1 MIRIYPDDFD
11 YADFEDEYKKIFAR
25 SHKTKKV
32 LNYKLSYLNTL
43 FPTYH
48 IPRCFD
54 DFIIMKPGQ
63 IVGLYLYYINDPNFK
78 NNVDTIIGNN
88 KCLKYS
94 CHRNKIIDFFKNNE
108 KLIGIKTCYYCNS
121 SYINLYTNREGS
133 RIQCDLD
140 HFIPQSE
147 CPLFVLCLYNFV
159 PSCQICNSRIKRA
172 GIYFDNQIK
181 HSMAL
186 LSQKYKKLFPSSRH
200 YNYGNTLSCQIC
212 NSRFKRAGIYFN
224 NQIKHSVALLSQKY
238 EKLFPSSSNYNYDN
252 ALKFILVPKLNNG
265 KFLLT
270 RKFQDSKDYF
280 EVAFIPSQSAD
291 FALYKKEADFFEI
304 IDRYN
309 CHKVE
314 FLNYI
319 DKRRM
324 YSHSY
329 MNLIG
334 KLFPYHNSFSSI
346 IEGIFNF
353 SLRKSEE
360 LIFYKIYNDIDNIF
374 DEE

>member
-11 YADFEDEYKKIFAR
+11 YADFEKKYKEIFANEYKSLFN
-25 SHKTKKV
+25 KK
-32 LNYKLSYLNTL
+32 LRCLKNKFPNYNVPNS
-43 FPTYH
+43 
-48 IPRCFD
+48 FD
-54 DFIIMKPGQ
+54 DLITMKPDQ
-63 IVGLYLYYINDPNFK
+63 IVGLYLWY
-78 NNVDTIIGNN
+78 VNN
-88 KCLKYS
+88 KFFNIYIKYYFS
-94 CHRNKIIDFFKNNE
+94 LDTHMQYSSHRNKIIDFFKKNE
-108 KLIGIKTCYYCNS
+108 KLIGIKTCCYCNS
-121 SYINLYTNREGS
+121 SYINVYKNKKGLK
-133 RIQCDLD
+133 IQCDFD
-140 HFIPQSE
+140 HFIPQSK

-172 GIYFDNQIK
+172 GIYF
-181 HSMAL
+181 
-186 LSQKYKKLFPSSRH
+186 
-200 YNYGNTLSCQIC
+200 
-212 NSRFKRAGIYFN
+212 N
-224 NQIKHSVALLSQKY
+224 NQIKHYSVALLSQKY

-280 EVAFIPSQSAD
+280 EVDFIPSQSTD

-334 KLFPYHNSFSSI
+334 KLFPYHNSISSI

-353 SLRKSEE
+353 SLRKSEK
-360 LIFYKIYNDIDNIF
+360 LIKKVDKV
-374 DEE
+374 E

>member
-11 YADFEDEYKKIFAR
+11 YADFEKKYKEIFTR

-32 LNYKLSYLNTL
+32 LNYKLSCLNTL
-43 FPTYH
+43 YPTYH
-48 IPRCFD
+48 IPHCFD
-54 DFIIMKPGQ
+54 DLITIKPDQ
-63 IVGLYLYYINDPNFK
+63 IVGLYLYYINDPDFK
-78 NNVDTIIGNN
+78 NCVDTNIGNN
-88 KCLKYS
+88 KCLKYGY
-94 CHRNKIIDFFKNNE
+94 HRNKIIDFFKKNE
-108 KLIGIKTCYYCNS
+108 KLIGIETCCYCNS
-121 SYINLYTNREGS
+121 SYINVYKNKNGLK
-133 RIQCDLD
+133 IQCDFD
-140 HFIPQSE
+140 HFIPQSK

-159 PSCQICNSRIKRA
+159 PSCQICNSRI
-172 GIYFDNQIK
+172 
-181 HSMAL
+181 
-186 LSQKYKKLFPSSRH
+186 
-200 YNYGNTLSCQIC
+200 
-212 NSRFKRAGIYFN
+212 KRAGIYFN

-252 ALKFILVPKLNNG
+252 TLKFILVPKLNNG

-280 EVAFIPSQSAD
+280 EVDFIPSQSTD

-334 KLFPYHNSFSSI
+334 KLFPYHNSISSI

-353 SLRKSEE
+353 SLRKSEK
-360 LIFYKIYNDIDNIF
+360 LIFDKIYNDIDNIF

>member
-11 YADFEDEYKKIFAR
+11 YADFEKKYKKIFAR

-32 LNYKLSYLNTL
+32 LNDKLSCLSML
-43 FPTYH
+43 FPRYN
-48 IPRCFD
+48 IPSCFD
-54 DFIIMKPGQ
+54 GFIIMKPEQ
-63 IVGLYLYYINDPNFK
+63 IVGLYLYYINDSNFK
-78 NNVDTIIGNN
+78 NNVDTNIGNN

-94 CHRNKIIDFFKNNE
+94 SHRNKIIDFLKKNE
-108 KLIGIKTCYYCNS
+108 KLIGIETCCYCNS
-121 SYINLYTNREGS
+121 SYINVYKNKKGLK
-133 RIQCDLD
+133 IQCDFD
-140 HFIPQSE
+140 HFIPQSK

-172 GIYFDNQIK
+172 GIYF
-181 HSMAL
+181 
-186 LSQKYKKLFPSSRH
+186 
-200 YNYGNTLSCQIC
+200 
-212 NSRFKRAGIYFN
+212 N
-224 NQIKHSVALLSQKY
+224 NQIKHSVAFLSRKY

-252 ALKFILVPKLNNG
+252 TLKFILAPKLYNG

-270 RKFQDSKDYF
+270 RKFQDSKEYF
-280 EVAFIPSQSAD
+280 EVDFIPSQSAD

-324 YSHSY
+324 YSLSY
-329 MNLIG
+329 MNLFG
-334 KLFPYHNSFSSI
+334 KLFPSYNSFSSI
-346 IEGIFNF
+346 IEAIFNF
-353 SLRKSEE
+353 SLRGSEK
-360 LIFYKIYNDIDNIF
+360 LIFDKIYNDIDHIF
-374 DEE
+374 DDE

>member
-11 YADFEDEYKKIFAR
+11 YADFEKKYREIFSE
-25 SHKTKKV
+25 SHQTKKV
-32 LNYKLSYLNTL
+32 LNYKLSCLNTF
-43 FPTYH
+43 FPGYN
-48 IPRCFD
+48 IPSCFD
-54 DFIIMKPGQ
+54 DFIIMKPDQ
-63 IVGLYLYYINDPNFK
+63 IVGLYLWY
-78 NNVDTIIGNN
+78 VNN
-88 KCLKYS
+88 KWFNIYIKYCFS
-94 CHRNKIIDFFKNNE
+94 LDTCIQYSSHRNKIIDFFKNNE
-108 KLIGIKTCYYCNS
+108 KLIGIKTCCYCNS
-121 SYINLYTNREGS
+121 SYINVYKNKKGLK
-133 RIQCDLD
+133 IQCDFD
-140 HFIPQSE
+140 HFIPQSK

-172 GIYFDNQIK
+172 GIYFNHQIK
-181 HSMAL
+181 H
-186 LSQKYKKLFPSSRH
+186 
-200 YNYGNTLSCQIC
+200 T
-212 NSRFKRAGIYFN
+212 
-224 NQIKHSVALLSQKY
+224 VALLSQKY

-252 ALKFILVPKLNNG
+252 VLKFILVPKLNNG

-280 EVAFIPSQSAD
+280 EVDFIPSQSAD

-329 MNLIG
+329 MNFWG
-334 KLFPYHNSFSSI
+334 KLFPRYNSFSSI
-346 IEGIFNF
+346 IEAIFNF
-353 SLRKSEE
+353 SLRKSEK
-360 LIFYKIYNDIDNIF
+360 LIFDKIYNDIDNIF